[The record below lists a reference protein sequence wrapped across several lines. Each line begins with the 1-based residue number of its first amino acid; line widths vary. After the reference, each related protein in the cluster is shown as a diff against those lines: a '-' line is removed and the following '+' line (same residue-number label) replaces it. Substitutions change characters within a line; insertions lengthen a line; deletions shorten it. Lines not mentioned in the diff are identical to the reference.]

1 MNVALVSVD
10 ILWTHSSNSARNDIV
25 LPLATPIID
34 KDGNERKEL
43 FIPNDT
49 SLIVSIIGIN
59 RDPTI
64 WGDDAEEWKPE
75 RWLSPLPSSV
85 ADARVP
91 GVFGNM

>member
-1 MNVALVSVD
+1 
-10 ILWTHSSNSARNDIV
+10 

-34 KDGNERKEL
+34 KDGNEQKEL